1 MFRRKGVAWVLAA
14 AAFWLS
20 ACGRVNEP
28 QTDSASD
35 EGLQQVTLHVPDM
48 IARQGI
54 T

>member
-1 MFRRKGVAWVLAA
+1 MFRRKGVPLLLAA

-20 ACGRVNEP
+20 ACARVHEP
-28 QTDSASD
+28 GTDSASA